1 MIIFFFLFA
10 LGYAVFLKF
19 NMGLS
24 RQSRGQQLRRYLL
37 AALQA
42 VLPMEIGGLVACG
55 NRPWLEQQ
63 YHPYAFWAVV
73 AALVTA
79 VLWMTAYNI
88 VYDRS
93 HRASSPDYD
102 NHMDI
107 AFGIYLFGWLT
118 GLHCLLS
125 LLSPAVAAVAVGIVE
140 TALIVVPVAQ
150 IVYYAVYRTN
160 VDDAGMQPLLNTYF
174 SEAVEFV
181 RSFPV
186 WKTAAAIAGTVATA
200 ALCIWANASHMPL
213 AATLTPD
220 DPASLLPGMA
230 AAVAVLA
237 LTAYFSIYI
246 WKPHHGLFVRTGI
259 MALYI
264 DVRDYNR
271 GVMRY
276 RSGMK
281 QRLATLHVEKNTTAD
296 DMPHTIIMVIGESAC
311 RDYMSAF
318 SPGQPWQTTPW
329 ETQMRHDNRSGF
341 IFFPNAYSC
350 AMQTVPSLE
359 RVLTERNQYNSLSFA
374 DSCSVV
380 DIARAAGYR
389 ISWYSN
395 QSYIGINDTS
405 VTLVAQ
411 TADTAK
417 WVKKEGGA
425 QQFDSALLGFLDEI
439 DPKERNFVV
448 LHLKGSHFNY
458 ENRYPADYAAANALN
473 TRGGDVECYRN
484 SIHYTDSL
492 LHSIYDYASQRL
504 NLQAMVYFSD
514 HGGIPDMRRSPRF
527 LGFKMVRIPLW
538 VYLADDYR
546 RRHPQVAAALQA
558 NSSRYFTNDL
568 VYELMCGIF
577 DVKSNHYDPSQSIAS
592 DSYRYRRDDLL
603 TYDGRIRIKD
613 DDLDS
618 QKWKTI

>member
-1 MIIFFFLFA
+1 MIVFLLLFSI
-10 LGYAVFLKF
+10 GYAVFIKF

-37 AALQA
+37 GAIQT
-42 VLPMEIGGLVACG
+42 VLPMEIAQLAACG
-55 NRPWLEQQ
+55 GRSFAELQ
-63 YHPYAFWAVV
+63 YNPYAPGAVV

-79 VLWMTAYNI
+79 ILWMTAYNI

-93 HRASSPDYD
+93 HRSSSPDYD

-118 GLHCLLS
+118 GVHFVLS
-125 LLSPAVAAVAVGIVE
+125 LASPVVAAVVVGIAE
-140 TALIVVPVAQ
+140 TALIIIPVAQ
-150 IVYYAVYRTN
+150 IAYYAVYRTN
-160 VDDAGMQPLLNTYF
+160 IDDAGMQPLLNTYWT
-174 SEAVEFV
+174 EAVEFV
-181 RSFPV
+181 RSFPL
-186 WKTAAAIAGTVATA
+186 WKTATA
-200 ALCIWANASHMPL
+200 L
-213 AATLTPD
+213 AATIAVAAVCVYANTFHM
-220 DPASLLPGMA
+220 PAVALLPLDNSTPSLPALCGA
-230 AAVAVLA
+230 LVVLA
-237 LTAYFSIYI
+237 LTIYFSIYI
-246 WKPHHGLFVRTGI
+246 WKPRHGLFVRTGI

-281 QRLATLHVEKNTTAD
+281 QRLASLRVETNTKPAHD
-296 DMPHTIIMVIGESAC
+296 AAHDKPHTIIMVIGESAC

-318 SPGQPWQTTPW
+318 QPDQPWQTTPW
-329 ETQMRHDNRSGF
+329 ESDMRRGTGSGF

-359 RVLTERNQYNSLSFA
+359 RVLTERNQYNGLSFA

-389 ISWYSN
+389 VSWYSN

-425 QQFDSALLGFLDEI
+425 QQFDESLLSFLDEI
-439 DPKERNFVV
+439 KPEDNNFVV

-458 ENRYPADYAAANALN
+458 ENRYPAAYAAEHGLR
-473 TRGGDVECYRN
+473 TDGGDVECYRN
-484 SIHYTDSL
+484 SIHYTDTL
-492 LHSIYDYASQRL
+492 LHRVFDYARERL
-504 NLQAMVYFSD
+504 NLHAMVYFSD

-538 VYLADDYR
+538 AYLADDYR
-546 RRHPQVAAALQA
+546 KCHPQVAEALETNRQ
-558 NSSRYFTNDL
+558 RYFTNDL

-577 DVKSNHYDPSQSIAS
+577 DIKSNHYDPSQSLAS
-592 DSYRYRRDDLL
+592 TTYRYRRDDLL
-603 TYDGRIRIKD
+603 TYDGRIRIAD
-613 DDLDS
+613 DDLD
-618 QKWKTI
+618 TD